1 MIVGYLD
8 LEDELDLDL
17 DRDLD
22 LKYDE
27 LKSNVYRYTKQLW
40 LRLLKIDS
48 FTIKY
53 VNKLWNLCQCW
64 VNQIQLYGFY
74 H

>member
-27 LKSNVYRYTKQLW
+27 LKSNVYRYTKKTMA
-40 LRLLKIDS
+40 KITENRQ
-48 FTIKY
+48 FY
-53 VNKLWNLCQCW
+53 Y
-64 VNQIQLYGFY
+64 QIY
-74 H
+74 

>member
-27 LKSNVYRYTKQLW
+27 LKSNVYI
-40 LRLLKIDS
+40 LLKIDS

-53 VNKLWNLCQCW
+53 INKLWNLCQCW